1 MTKQH
6 PVYTLTNECKD
17 CYKCVRHCPVKA
29 IKIENDHASVIAEKC
44 ISCGHCVQVCPTNA
58 KCVRTDLEKVKN
70 LFKKIRFQRGIGNS
84 IRRTGSFY
92 SRH

>member
-1 MTKQH
+1 MVNETQH
-6 PVYTLTNECKD
+6 PVYTLTNECRD

-44 ISCGHCVQVCPTNA
+44 ISCGNCVQVCPTNA

-70 LFKKIRFQRGIGNS
+70 LLIACLCFT
-84 IRRTGSFY
+84 RTILACGF
-92 SRH
+92 

>member
-1 MTKQH
+1 MTKQIQH

-29 IKIENDHASVIAEKC
+29 IKIENDHASVIPEKC

-58 KCVRTDLEKVKN
+58 KCVRTDIEKINIPKESMTFSYSTTKTTVKE
-70 LFKKIRFQRGIGNS
+70 FMKQ
-84 IRRTGSFY
+84 
-92 SRH
+92 